1 MAANLD
7 TTTGIV
13 KRLLTEEPATRGSDN
28 LLIQRV
34 LEVIAAH
41 YGVDLEEVSIVTF
54 LHEYAGSEFPAFET
68 IRRTRQKVQQQY
80 PELKPN
86 ETVQK
91 FRAEQ
96 ERQYREFARGAV

>member
-7 TTTGIV
+7 TTTVIV
-13 KRLLTEEPATRGSDN
+13 KRLLTEEPATRGNDN
-28 LLIQRV
+28 LLILKV
-34 LEVIAAH
+34 LEEIAAY
-41 YGVDLEEVSIVTF
+41 YGVDLAEMSIVAF

-96 ERQYREFARGAV
+96 EQQYREFAKGAV